1 MTNVSTIHQ
10 AMTEQVRS
18 TQSLTTPSK
27 EAQVSQF
34 KGMLANQIEQT
45 NALQHLADLETEK
58 FMTGESENIHD
69 VLIAMEEASLALD
82 LTVQVRNKM
91 VDWYQEFKN
100 MPL

>member
-18 TQSLTTPSK
+18 TQSLTITSK

>member
-18 TQSLTTPSK
+18 TQSLTIPSK

>member
-18 TQSLTTPSK
+18 TQSLTIPSK

-45 NALQHLADLETEK
+45 NALQHLADLEAEK

>member
-1 MTNVSTIHQ
+1 MSTVSTIHQ
-10 AMTEQVRS
+10 AMTEQIRS
-18 TQSLTTPSK
+18 TQTLLTSTK
-27 EAQVSQF
+27 DDQVSQF
-34 KGMLANQIEQT
+34 KGMLAKQIEQT
-45 NALQHLADLETEK
+45 NALQHLSDLETEK